1 MEYILSPF
9 NDPLPEVSPVVVLD
23 EIEAGEFV
31 KAINN
36 LTPHK
41 GGDCPEY
48 AFTGMLEALYQE
60 PQWGSPMYV
69 FTDAG
74 PKDATDEYI
83 EEVKHLAG
91 AEEYGVTINFFT
103 TGYCTSQGYSQQDP
117 RNLHPAFKELAELT
131 AGQAILLKDKWELEE
146 LNDLTRGV
154 LEGTNV
160 ISVGSN
166 MSGRK
171 KRNVDRAR
179 SSRYSIPVDESIEKL
194 IISVTTTKINTKGKG
209 ITLTDPDNIVITSGK
224 RSLSQISVYQIDNPK
239 KGGWTL
245 AVSGSNGGHEFYVK
259 STSETNVDFE
269 HYFIIPLSRR
279 RRRETSEVP
288 ISNPIIG
295 KANKVVITVAGS
307 EKVNSSS
314 VRLELITTEGTRISD
329 VTLQTA
335 DNVHFTSSFTPRAT
349 QPFKFKLR
357 GITRGGN
364 PFERISHQ
372 TIKPTTVVLRGKYAS
387 NDYTLPLGRV
397 SFVHF
402 QLCNFGASEFFD
414 VTTVK
419 DKMGYLLSRNVRSRR
434 VTKGRCATLSVR
446 AKATRPTDVDKTDIV
461 FLIAKGQT
469 SKVVASQAMRLF
481 VVS

>member
-1 MEYILSPF
+1 
-9 NDPLPEVSPVVVLD
+9 
-23 EIEAGEFV
+23 
-31 KAINN
+31 
-36 LTPHK
+36 
-41 GGDCPEY
+41 
-48 AFTGMLEALYQE
+48 
-60 PQWGSPMYV
+60 
-69 FTDAG
+69 
-74 PKDATDEYI
+74 
-83 EEVKHLAG
+83 
-91 AEEYGVTINFFT
+91 
-103 TGYCTSQGYSQQDP
+103 
-117 RNLHPAFKELAELT
+117 
-131 AGQAILLKDKWELEE
+131 
-146 LNDLTRGV
+146 
-154 LEGTNV
+154 
-160 ISVGSN
+160 
-166 MSGRK
+166 
-171 KRNVDRAR
+171 
-179 SSRYSIPVDESIEKL
+179 
-194 IISVTTTKINTKGKG
+194 KG

-269 HYFIIPLSRR
+269 HYFLIPLSRR

-288 ISNPIIG
+288 ISNPVIG

-335 DNVHFTSSFTPRAT
+335 DHVHFTSSFTPRAT